1 MLKSHSGQQGLGTES
16 SLEGSSLAL
25 GPGAYNSAPHPTG
38 YVLTSSTT
46 TRNLLLV
53 LSTGLTPESHWTLEK
68 ILAGP
73 ISTWPG

>member
-1 MLKSHSGQQGLGTES
+1 MLKSHSGHQGLGTGEQPGGQQFS
-16 SLEGSSLAL
+16 PGTSLC
-25 GPGAYNSAPHPTG
+25 PHPTG